1 MVVTGTA
8 STRQSSFRGQSPRL
22 LLLFSWPR
30 KQDCS
35 DGLWPLPGPPSMLTA
50 RLQTPGYLPD
60 TGTPGWSQ
68 EEGRPLPGHPA
79 PPAPRGLLML
89 PLAFSCEDSS
99 LVGSWVVMV

>member
-30 KQDCS
+30 KQDCL

-50 RLQTPGYLPD
+50 CLQTPGLPA
-60 TGTPGWSQ
+60 
-68 EEGRPLPGHPA
+68 GHRDP
-79 PPAPRGLLML
+79 
-89 PLAFSCEDSS
+89 
-99 LVGSWVVMV
+99 WVVTRGREASPWPSCTPSPPGASDASSCFLL